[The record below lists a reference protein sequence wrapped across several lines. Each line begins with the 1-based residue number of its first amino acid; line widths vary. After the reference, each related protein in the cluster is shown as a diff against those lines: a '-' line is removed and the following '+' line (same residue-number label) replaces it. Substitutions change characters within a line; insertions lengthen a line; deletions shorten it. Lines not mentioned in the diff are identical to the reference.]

1 MSGFGGK
8 DKSKKSKKSID
19 AKESIQQIANKG
31 IHLHLK
37 GNISEASKYY
47 QYCINIGIND
57 HRVYSNYGAINKD
70 IGNLKEAERLTKKAI
85 KINPYFV
92 NAYHNLGSILIDMGK
107 FKDAELITR
116 KAIKISPNDANFYQK
131 LGIILIE
138 LNKLSE
144 AEISFLKAI
153 EINPVDPISHQN
165 LAIIMIE
172 NKKLS
177 EAEIYINKAI
187 KFNPDYAIGYC
198 TLSSIL
204 INCGKNEE
212 AEKSLLKSIKL
223 KPNLAKSY
231 YLSSTINLLQKNQE
245 MIEILFSKR
254 ILRNQKE
261 IDLIDIYFARANLL
275 EKQNNYL
282 EASDFL
288 KKANN
293 LNLKVYG
300 SDYLDFKSKIKSFF
314 INPRK
319 NIVISNSSNDAPIPI
334 FIVGMPRSG
343 KSITES
349 ILACNDKL
357 NKLGEEDA
365 LDSAIKI
372 YLENK
377 DKTSKLDLFKLY
389 LEHLREYRANDS
401 FICSTTPL
409 NLIYTGLIIS
419 EIETAKIIF
428 CYRNPLDNIIK
439 IYQKHMGSKHTY
451 SCSIIESA
459 NMWLETY
466 LLMEHYSELN
476 KSSIYFLNYDNL
488 IKEQKTESKKLINW
502 LGWKY
507 SDKYLRPSI
516 DISTLSNSDSLNDNE
531 ISIWRNYRDILSPA
545 IKIFE
550 KHNKFKTLIQ

>member
-8 DKSKKSKKSID
+8 DKSKNRKKSID
-19 AKESIQQIANKG
+19 AKKSIQQIVNKA
-31 IHLHLK
+31 INLHLN

-47 QYCINIGIND
+47 QYCITLGIND
-57 HRVYSNYGAINKD
+57 HRVYSNYGAIYKD
-70 IGNLKEAERLTKKAI
+70 IGKLKEAEDLTRKAI

-116 KAIKISPNDANFYQK
+116 KAIEINPSDANLYQK

-144 AEISFLKAI
+144 AEISLLKAI
-153 EINPVDPISHQN
+153 EINPADPISHQN

-172 NKKLS
+172 NQKLS
-177 EAEIYINKAI
+177 EAEIFIKKAI
-187 KFNPDYAIGYC
+187 KLNPDYAIGYC

-204 INCGKNEE
+204 INSGKNEE
-212 AEKSLLKSIKL
+212 AEKSLLKSIKI

-231 YLSSTINLLQKNQE
+231 YLSSTINLLQKNKE
-245 MIEILFSKR
+245 MRDMLFSKR

-261 IDLIDIYFARANLL
+261 TDLIDIYFARANLL
-275 EKQNNYL
+275 EKQNKYI

-314 INPRK
+314 ITPQK
-319 NIVISNSSNDAPIPI
+319 NIVISNSSNNSPIPI
-334 FIVGMPRSG
+334 FIVGMPRAG

-349 ILACNDKL
+349 ILACNNKL
-357 NKLGEEDA
+357 KKLGEEDA
-365 LDSAIKI
+365 LDSAVKI
-372 YLENK
+372 YLENN
-377 DKTSKLDLFKLY
+377 DKTSKPDLFKIY
-389 LEHLREYRANDS
+389 LEHLREYKPNHS

-419 EIETAKIIF
+419 EIEKAKIIF

-466 LLMEHYSELN
+466 LLMEQYSQGN
-476 KSSIYFLNYDNL
+476 KSSIYFLNYENL
-488 IKEQKTESKKLINW
+488 IKEQQTESKKLINW
-502 LGWKY
+502 LGWEY

-516 DISTLSNSDSLNDNE
+516 DMSTVSHSDSLNDNE
-531 ISIWRNYRDILSPA
+531 ISIWRNYRDILRPA
-545 IKIFE
+545 IEIFK
-550 KHNKFKTLIQ
+550 KHNQFKNLIQ